1 MLGKLLKYDLKWI
14 LKGLMVFYIL
24 ALIFAVIGRGLV
36 EIENSL
42 ILNIVGKVCQGI
54 TISMVINILINN
66 LMRVWTRFVRNAYK
80 DESYLTH
87 TLPVS
92 KKTIYLSKILSAI
105 ITMVASGVVI
115 IVSLAISYYSEATL
129 EFLRNTI
136 EIIANSYN
144 STIIGF
150 VLTMFGVLVLELIF
164 ALLAGYMGIILGHKS
179 NNMKMLKSTMYGFL
193 AFMIPSIVTLIIVFI
208 AGLFNPDIMNL
219 FFSENDILNIDIMK
233 NVLYL
238 SIGLYVIYIAIYYK
252 ISSNIFV
259 KGVNID

>member
-14 LKGLMVFYIL
+14 FKGLMIFYIL
-24 ALIFAVIGRGLV
+24 SLIFAVLGRGLV
-36 EIENSL
+36 EIENSI
-42 ILNIVGKVCQGI
+42 ILNIIGKICQGI
-54 TISMVINILINN
+54 AISMVINILINN

-87 TLPVS
+87 TLPVG

-105 ITMVASGVVI
+105 ITMLVSGVVI
-115 IVSLAISYYSEATL
+115 IATIAISYYSEANI

-150 VLTMFGVLVLELIF
+150 ILTMFAVLVLELIF

-179 NNMKMLKSTMYGFL
+179 NNMKMLKSTIYGFIG
-193 AFMIPSIVTLIIVFI
+193 FMLPSIITLLILFI
-208 AGLFNPDIMNL
+208 AGLFNTDIMNL
-219 FFSENDILNIDIMK
+219 FFTENVMPNIDIMK
-233 NVLYL
+233 NVLYIA
-238 SIGLYVIYIAIYYK
+238 IGLYIMYIAIYYK
-252 ISSNIFV
+252 ISSYIFE
-259 KGVNID
+259 KGVNVD